1 MDENKELVRRI
12 QQGEDLFDVFVKK
25 NEGLIYGNVHKAFN
39 ESYCKGII
47 DYEDA
52 CNLALYHAYKAIL
65 KFDFSKN
72 LSVSTYLTPC
82 IYYGIK
88 EAITRPKKKR
98 DRYQFVYI
106 DDEIKQQREGKKQ
119 TWHDQIEQHGFD
131 DYYHLISELDDVV
144 SCFTLTEQQV
154 FFMYCI
160 EGRVQSEIGELLGV
174 SQVKISRTLTK
185 IREKLKK
192 YYH

>member
-25 NEGLIYGNVHKAFN
+25 NEGLIYGNVHKVFN

-52 CNLALYHAYKAIL
+52 CNLALYHAYQAIL

-72 LSVSTYLTPC
+72 MAVSTYLTPC
-82 IYYGIK
+82 IYYGLK
-88 EAITRPKKKR
+88 EAIRRPKKKR
-98 DRYQFVYI
+98 DRYQLVYI
-106 DDEIKQQREGKKQ
+106 DAEVNHQKEDKKQ
-119 TWHDQIEQHGFD
+119 TWHNQIERHGFD
-131 DYYHLISELDDVV
+131 DYYHLISELDDLM
-144 SCFTLTEQQV
+144 SHSTTTEQQI
-154 FFMYCI
+154 FFLYYI
-160 EGRVQSEIGELLGV
+160 EGMVQSEIGKQLGM
-174 SQVKISRTLTK
+174 SQVQVSRTLTK

-192 YYH
+192 YYC